1 MIIFFLVVIV
11 LKINHTL
18 LEYFILR
25 YYVEFLDESLQSAR
39 DNILQENLF
48 IVLTSVE
55 MVALCHVMA
64 ILYFKIGMPLR
75 WLACNTHTLGQVGY
89 DWSTRSMGKAIDALH
104 DALIQIE
111 SNDNLYLDE
120 DFMNSIFNKIYTND
134 NNNSIPLQPLEDAM
148 KYQYEIRQTPAV
160 DGSKVLLFDRLNV
173 ELFYTTQEKK
183 DCNE

>member
-1 MIIFFLVVIV
+1 
-11 LKINHTL
+11 
-18 LEYFILR
+18 
-25 YYVEFLDESLQSAR
+25 
-39 DNILQENLF
+39 
-48 IVLTSVE
+48 
-55 MVALCHVMA
+55 MVALCCVMA
-64 ILYFKIGMPLR
+64 ILYFKIVMPLR
-75 WLACNTHTLGQVGY
+75 WLAGNTHTLGQVGY

-104 DALIQIE
+104 DALLEIE
-111 SNDNLYLDE
+111 SNGNLYLDE

-148 KYQYEIRQTPAV
+148 KYQYQIRQTPAV